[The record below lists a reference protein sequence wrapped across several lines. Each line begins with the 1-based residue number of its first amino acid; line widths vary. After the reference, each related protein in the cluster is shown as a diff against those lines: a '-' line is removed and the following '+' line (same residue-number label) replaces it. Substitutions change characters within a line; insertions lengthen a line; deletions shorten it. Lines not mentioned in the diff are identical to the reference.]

1 MESVNDVKNVLHLS
15 YEHALR
21 TDDLLV
27 FSATYYEKMLGDIDA
42 LLDNLVALDKDS
54 AESFKSQETVNPVK
68 KEIADQKVRDALGLD
83 RVDTEPSSQD
93 VMNKKGSDSDNVTSS
108 QDSESG
114 SDVSEKRSDTSKLGD
129 SSEGDSK
136 VALENVSQTPNI
148 PGGPSVNADVDVKD
162 EESKPSTESESEDL
176 ENDESS
182 TFDAGALLN
191 SEHDKLVEKNKT
203 AYKAD
208 DFLKSNDSEIQT
220 TAKTTVKSENVDESN
235 AEQTPLF
242 K

>member
-1 MESVNDVKNVLHLS
+1 MESVNDVKNVLHSS

-93 VMNKKGSDSDNVTSS
+93 VMNKKGSDSDNATSS
-108 QDSESG
+108 QDSESV
-114 SDVSEKRSDTSKLGD
+114 SDVSEKRSDTSKLD
-129 SSEGDSK
+129 DTSEGDSK
-136 VALENVSQTPNI
+136 VASENVSQTPNI
-148 PGGPSVNADVDVKD
+148 SEDSSVNAAVDVKD
-162 EESKPSTESESEDL
+162 KESKPSAESESEDL